1 MTFKQEWEKT
11 DQRVQIPPPFIQ
23 AMVREALPQKTLLS
37 HEIISG
43 GCANL
48 NLKLTLK
55 EEPKPFILRI
65 YVRDTEGAY
74 REQKLAHLLKKCV
87 PLPDVY
93 FIGECEGY
101 WYAITE
107 YISGINLRDFLLNH
121 PHENMQQVMREAG
134 QILSTIQ
141 SYEFPIAGF
150 FDAQLN
156 IIQPTSRQSYITFA
170 KECLAQPGV
179 LKAFG
184 PKALSHLTKVFEKHQ
199 SLFPDEHQT
208 HLVHGDYGP
217 ENLLVDKV
225 EGQWKITGVL
235 DWEFAFSGSPLQDVA
250 NMLRYAHHM
259 PSLFEESFLR
269 GLKETSL
276 VLPENWRV
284 TIDLLNLLA
293 LLDLLMRCSPQEQ
306 PRQYKDI
313 CELIDHILL
322 NLKEHT

>member
-11 DQRVQIPPPFIQ
+11 DQRVQIPFSLVQ
-23 AMVREALPQKTLLS
+23 EMVREAFPQKTLLS

-55 EEPKPFILRI
+55 DESKPFILRI
-65 YVRDTEGAY
+65 YVRDKEGAY
-74 REQKLAHLLKKCV
+74 LEQKLAHLLKKRV

-101 WYAITE
+101 RYAITE
-107 YISGINLRDFLLNH
+107 YIAGISLRDFLLNH
-121 PHENMQQVMREAG
+121 PHKNMEPVMREAG
-134 QILSTIQ
+134 QILSVIQ

-156 IIQPTSRQSYITFA
+156 VIQPTSRQSYITFVA
-170 KECLAQPGV
+170 HPRV
-179 LKAFG
+179 LKSLDSQT
-184 PKALSHLTKVFEKHQ
+184 LSQLAHTFEKHQ

-259 PSLFEESFLR
+259 PPLFEESFLR
-269 GLKETSL
+269 GLKETGL
-276 VLPENWRV
+276 VLPDEWRV

-306 PRQYKDI
+306 PKQYKDI
-313 CELIDHILL
+313 CELIEHILL
-322 NLKEHT
+322 NLKEYT